1 MTKYVY
7 LFHEGHADMRALLG
21 GKGANLAEMTNLGLP
36 VPQGMTITTDA
47 CRDYYEQGSVLPQ
60 GLREEVLRNLSTLEQ
75 ETGKRFGDTEVPL
88 LVSVRSGAAISM
100 PGMMDTILNLG
111 LNDETVEGLAR
122 ATDNPRFAY
131 DAYRRFIQMF
141 SDVVMELPKYEFE
154 AILDQQKAI
163 RQVTYDQELSAES
176 LKEVIGA
183 YQDLYEMRV
192 GDAFPQDPID
202 QLFLAIEAVFRS
214 WNNDRAIVYRNL
226 NKIDH
231 SMGTAVNVQSMVF
244 GNMGDTS
251 GTGVAFTRNPSTGEK
266 RLYGEYLTN
275 AQGED
280 VVAGIRTPQPI
291 AKLEEEMPDIYRQ
304 FCAIAKKLEAHYRN
318 MQDIEFT
325 IERGKLYML
334 QTRNGKRTAAAAVKV
349 AIDLA
354 EEGMISKEEAL
365 LLVEPESL
373 HQLLH
378 RQISPSAQA
387 DVLTMGLP
395 ASPGAAS
402 GKIVFDAND
411 AELRGKHGE
420 KVVLVRM
427 ETTPDDIHGII
438 EAQGVLTSR
447 GGMTSHAAVVAR
459 GMGKPCVCG
468 CESLKVDYASK
479 TISIK
484 NVTLKEGDIITI
496 DGGTGRVMAGEVAL
510 EEPTLSD
517 EYKKLLDWA
526 NAVKTLSV
534 RANADTPEDAAKA
547 RSFGAEGIG
556 LVRTEHMFMAQDRL
570 PYVRQMIL
578 AESLGE
584 REEALSYLLPMQE
597 SDFYGILRAMDTL
610 PVCIRLLD
618 PPLHEFL
625 PSKEE
630 LTIEVTRLAAL
641 GTDPTRL
648 AQAEELLTKVKTLHE
663 ANPMLGH
670 RGCRLGITYPE
681 VYEMQM
687 RAICQ
692 AAARLAKEGLTPMPE
707 IEIPL
712 TISAEEMAFFKPRI
726 ERIASEVMAEYG
738 AKFQYRIGTMIE
750 LPRAALLADELAQY
764 AEFFSFGTNDLT
776 QTCLGFSRDDAEGKF
791 LGDYL
796 DRKILKENPFSVL
809 DRKGVGKLMKI
820 AVDSGRQTRPD
831 IHTGICGEHGGDP
844 SSIEYCH
851 SIGLNFVSC
860 SVYRVPIAR
869 LAAAYA
875 VLNTK

>member
-1 MTKYVY
+1 
-7 LFHEGHADMRALLG
+7 
-21 GKGANLAEMTNLGLP
+21 
-36 VPQGMTITTDA
+36 
-47 CRDYYEQGSVLPQ
+47 
-60 GLREEVLRNLSTLEQ
+60 
-75 ETGKRFGDTEVPL
+75 
-88 LVSVRSGAAISM
+88 
-100 PGMMDTILNLG
+100 
-111 LNDETVEGLAR
+111 
-122 ATDNPRFAY
+122 
-131 DAYRRFIQMF
+131 
-141 SDVVMELPKYEFE
+141 
-154 AILDQQKAI
+154 
-163 RQVTYDQELSAES
+163 
-176 LKEVIGA
+176 
-183 YQDLYEMRV
+183 
-192 GDAFPQDPID
+192 
-202 QLFLAIEAVFRS
+202 
-214 WNNDRAIVYRNL
+214 
-226 NKIDH
+226 
-231 SMGTAVNVQSMVF
+231 
-244 GNMGDTS
+244 
-251 GTGVAFTRNPSTGEK
+251 
-266 RLYGEYLTN
+266 
-275 AQGED
+275 
-280 VVAGIRTPQPI
+280 
-291 AKLEEEMPDIYRQ
+291 
-304 FCAIAKKLEAHYRN
+304 
-318 MQDIEFT
+318 
-325 IERGKLYML
+325 
-334 QTRNGKRTAAAAVKV
+334 
-349 AIDLA
+349 
-354 EEGMISKEEAL
+354 
-365 LLVEPESL
+365 
-373 HQLLH
+373 
-378 RQISPSAQA
+378 
-387 DVLTMGLP
+387 
-395 ASPGAAS
+395 
-402 GKIVFDAND
+402 
-411 AELRGKHGE
+411 
-420 KVVLVRM
+420 
-427 ETTPDDIHGII
+427 
-438 EAQGVLTSR
+438 
-447 GGMTSHAAVVAR
+447 MTSHAAVVAR

-526 NAVKTLSV
+526 NEVKTLSV

-570 PYVRQMIL
+570 PYVQQMIL

-584 REEALSYLLPMQE
+584 REEALSHLLPMQE

-625 PSKEE
+625 PSQEE

-692 AAARLAKEGLTPMPE
+692 AAARLAQEGLNPMPE

-726 ERIASEVMAEYG
+726 DRIASEVMAEYG

-764 AEFFSFGTNDLT
+764 VEFFSFGTNDLT

-851 SIGLNFVSC
+851 NIGLNFVSC

-869 LAAAYA
+869 LAAAHA
-875 VLNTK
+875 ALNTK